1 MLADQYFET
10 AFANQDQAIKIAAKV
25 LHEGQLLSQYQTGL
39 RYPVGEKAMS
49 RDPKT
54 FADAI
59 DIAVQEMEN
68 QKIREQ
74 KIGTMRSATDEAVIR
89 KMETNTTSAISR
101 IRGDS

>member
-1 MLADQYFET
+1 MKNFTTCCQEPKEHPRDFANRLQLLADQYFET
-10 AFANQDQAIKIAAKV
+10 AFANQDQTTKTAAKV

-39 RYPVGEKAMS
+39 RDPVGEKVMS
-49 RDPKT
+49 RGPKT

-74 KIGTMRSATDEAVIR
+74 KSEP
-89 KMETNTTSAISR
+89 
-101 IRGDS
+101 